1 MGSLTYKDFKVKTDI
16 NDERLEKLKTYFN
29 LIKIWQ
35 KKFNLISQKSF
46 ESIWER
52 HFLDSYQILKLIG
65 NKKRILDIGSGA
77 GFPAIVCAICSNN
90 NFDLVEINQKKC
102 NFLNEV
108 KDIIG
113 IKNIFIHHSRI
124 ENLKIINNF
133 DYISARAVTSLDKLL
148 KYSFK
153 FYKNGMYCIF
163 LKGKTVFKEIEIAK
177 KKFVFDF
184 KSVNSITNKDGKILL
199 IKNINKKESQEAEAP
214 V

>member
-16 NDERLEKLKTYFN
+16 NDERLEKLKTYLN

-35 KKFNLISQKSF
+35 KKFNLISKKSF

-90 NFDLVEINQKKC
+90 NFDLVEANKKKC

-124 ENLKIINNF
+124 ENLKITNNF
-133 DYISARAVTSLDKLL
+133 EYISARAVASLDKLL

-163 LKGKTVFKEIEIAK
+163 LKGRTVSKEIKTAK
-177 KKFVFDF
+177 KFFVFHF
-184 KSVNSITNKDGKILL
+184 KLVKSITNKDGKILL
-199 IKNINKKESQEAEAP
+199 IKNIKKKKLFI
-214 V
+214 

>member
-90 NFDLVEINQKKC
+90 NFDLVEVNKKKC

-163 LKGKTVFKEIEIAK
+163 LKGKTVSKEIEIAK

-199 IKNINKKESQEAEAP
+199 IKNINKKNFYLN
-214 V
+214 